1 LEANKSSNR
10 PVIPDTEVGRIFSHL
25 PEIYQLN
32 LNLLSDLEIRVAN
45 WEETKKI
52 GDILSQFA
60 PFLRMYATYT
70 AQFEDC
76 VKTLTNWC
84 KKEERFQ
91 QLVREFEATP
101 ECRHLAI
108 SHYMLEPVQRI
119 PRYKLLLEDYLKRLP
134 ADAEDRAD
142 SEKALK
148 VISEA
153 ATHANQRMKE
163 LESFQKLMAVQ
174 ERLTDVDLVEPGRVL
189 LKEGFLNKCSR
200 RAYDRRM
207 FFLFNDIL
215 MQCSVTT
222 TGGFKLRHKQTLIGM
237 RLDIPTVTDV
247 PNAFSVISTEEKSF
261 MVSAS

>member
-142 SEKALK
+142 SE
-148 VISEA
+148 SEI
-153 ATHANQRMKE
+153 T
-163 LESFQKLMAVQ
+163 F
-174 ERLTDVDLVEPGRVL
+174 
-189 LKEGFLNKCSR
+189 
-200 RAYDRRM
+200 AYYMYINTNNGYR
-207 FFLFNDIL
+207 F
-215 MQCSVTT
+215 
-222 TGGFKLRHKQTLIGM
+222 
-237 RLDIPTVTDV
+237 
-247 PNAFSVISTEEKSF
+247 
-261 MVSAS
+261 